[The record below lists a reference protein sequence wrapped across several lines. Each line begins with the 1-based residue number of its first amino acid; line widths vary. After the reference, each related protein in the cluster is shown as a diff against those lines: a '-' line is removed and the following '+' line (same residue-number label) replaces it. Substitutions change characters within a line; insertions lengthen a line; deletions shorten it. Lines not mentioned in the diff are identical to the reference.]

1 MRWTWVSAW
10 RLCGAPLLEDLIM
23 KLDLALR
30 TIAAVALV
38 ATLAPARA
46 ISNGSSSTGFGSVGV
61 GVQVAPD
68 WVFTAQHL
76 APGVGIPYSNAYGS
90 RTVAAVYTAPG
101 STGFPANDFALLR
114 LAPATSS
121 TASVA
126 PFLPVNGSLVPY
138 GQFAPWDVTL
148 ASPAGAA
155 AGSRIYGF
163 STISESLLTYTDT
176 GLNPPVTST
185 VNWLVSY
192 DTRVHVQGGD
202 SGTALFA
209 GHVTDSS
216 VLMGITSALITDDPG
231 LVALGSAFVQPA
243 AFRSWI
249 DATMLADTAD
259 NNAVLWTNVSVP
271 VPEVSTWAMWGL
283 GLLIGVAARAR
294 SGATTHRA

>member
-1 MRWTWVSAW
+1 
-10 RLCGAPLLEDLIM
+10 M

-30 TIAAVALV
+30 TIAALALA
-38 ATLAPARA
+38 ATLAPAHA

-61 GVQVAPD
+61 GVQVAPN

-114 LAPATSS
+114 LAPA
-121 TASVA
+121 ASAA

-138 GQFAPWDVTL
+138 GQFAPWNVTL

-176 GLNPPVTST
+176 GFNPPVTST
-185 VNWLVSY
+185 VNWLMSY

-216 VLMGITSALITDDPG
+216 VLMGIASALITDDPG
-231 LVALGSAFVQPA
+231 LVALGSAYVQPA

-271 VPEVSTWAMWGL
+271 VPEPGSWAMWGVGAL
-283 GLLIGVAARAR
+283 GLGWLVTRRRRNAIPQRA
-294 SGATTHRA
+294 